1 MSARLALAA
10 LLLSALAACSTPTE
24 RIVPASDAAPPAPA
38 PPCIHEVC
46 EDRPRFLDCVAT
58 GVTPARCD
66 RFEIRYEW
74 HCRCDTWG
82 VVPRDGGP

>member
-1 MSARLALAA
+1 VSAARLPLLALATFF
-10 LLLSALAACSTPTE
+10 AACSASADP
-24 RIVPASDAAPPAPA
+24 IAPALDAAPPEPA

-46 EDRPRFLDCVAT
+46 GDRPRFLDCVAT
-58 GVTPARCD
+58 GITPARCD

-82 VVPRDGGP
+82 AAPRDGGP